1 MAETI
6 LIAFDRKLA
15 GAGLPGQGE
24 RLCTES
30 ELSARAQEAFR
41 RGVDSQRALDDQ
53 QMVEFRSDVSQLS
66 DGVLKKVGQVEKA
79 IFSQLNAALPALGV
93 EIARRLLAGYEPPP
107 EVVSKLCDEA
117 LAELFPER
125 GDLELFVSPR
135 DAGLL
140 QGLQPEWKERYP
152 GLKITSEVTLT
163 PGDCQVRSRFGLI
176 DGRMSTK
183 LGALE
188 NSLIAV

>member
-15 GAGLPGQGE
+15 GAVLPGQGE

-30 ELSARAQEAFR
+30 ELSSRAQEAFR
-41 RGVDSQRALDDQ
+41 RGVDSARALADQ
-53 QMVEFRSDVSQLS
+53 QMVEFRSDVGQLS

-79 IFSQLNAALPALGV
+79 ILSQLNAALPALGV

-125 GDLELFVSPR
+125 SDLELIVSPR
-135 DAGLL
+135 DAEIL
-140 QGLQPEWKERYP
+140 QGLHESMQERYP
-152 GLKITSEVTLT
+152 GLRISSEPSLV

-183 LGALE
+183 LMALE
-188 NSLIAV
+188 NSLVAV

>member
-1 MAETI
+1 MADTI

-15 GAGLPGQGE
+15 GAVLPGQGE

-30 ELSARAQEAFR
+30 ELSSRAQEAFR
-41 RGVDSQRALDDQ
+41 RGVDSARALADQ
-53 QMVEFRSDVSQLS
+53 QMVEFRSDVGQLS
-66 DGVLKKVGQVEKA
+66 EGVLRKVGQVEKA
-79 IFSQLNAALPALGV
+79 ILSQLNAALPALGV
-93 EIARRLLAGYEPPP
+93 EIARRLLAGYEPSP

-125 GDLELFVSPR
+125 NDLELIVSPR
-135 DAGLL
+135 DADIL
-140 QGLQPEWKERYP
+140 QGLHSGLQERYP
-152 GLKITSEVTLT
+152 GLRISSEPSLV

-183 LGALE
+183 LMALE
-188 NSLIAV
+188 NSLVAV